1 MPEDV
6 AVATLSELPEG
17 AHKVVRAGRRE
28 LGLFN
33 VGGKLYA
40 LPNLCP
46 HQRGPLCEGRVSGT
60 LDCTE
65 ETGWRFSWRHEGEI
79 VTCPWHAQEF
89 HIPTGTC
96 IAFPQIRLKSFPVRI
111 EGDAVLVTV

>member
-1 MPEDV
+1 MSEV
-6 AVATLSELPEG
+6 AVARVGEIPEG
-17 AHKVVRAGRRE
+17 GHKVVRAGKRE

-33 VGGKLYA
+33 VGGTYYA

-60 LDCTE
+60 IECDE
-65 ETGWRFSWRHEGEI
+65 ESDWRLAWRHDGEI

-89 HIPTGTC
+89 HIPTGVC
-96 IAFPQIRLKSFPVRI
+96 LAFPEIRLKSFPVRI
-111 EGDAVLVTV
+111 EGASIYVTV